1 MLSEV
6 RSAEAVLLG
15 ARSPDDRAGLAMGG
29 WTDLVSL
36 HPEQS
41 RQMQVC
47 VLLDLEQR
55 LQSWEVTLK
64 DCQLP
69 VPTEEDIALVGQRDA
84 HLALPPQ
91 SERNWTS
98 ILRKLLPSP
107 GIAWRG

>member
-1 MLSEV
+1 MVLQKGAETC
-6 RSAEAVLLG
+6 RSASYLRELFVILLRFCDP
-15 ARSPDDRAGLAMGG
+15 ANPRQLFDNHWEEWCDDFKRSAG

-64 DCQLP
+64 DC
-69 VPTEEDIALVGQRDA
+69 
-84 HLALPPQ
+84 
-91 SERNWTS
+91 
-98 ILRKLLPSP
+98 
-107 GIAWRG
+107 